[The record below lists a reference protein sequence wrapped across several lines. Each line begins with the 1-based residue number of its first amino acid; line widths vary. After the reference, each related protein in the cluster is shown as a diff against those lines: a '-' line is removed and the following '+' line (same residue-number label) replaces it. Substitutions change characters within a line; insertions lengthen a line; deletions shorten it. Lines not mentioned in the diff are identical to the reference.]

1 MAAESIIGLRRPE
14 FPKTESTE
22 SGLTTRIEYIGD
34 TTTILAALPLLSAAW
49 GDYPGLVKTANSH
62 PTENTAI
69 TIAVVTTFLEIDNEN
84 TDEGE
89 LVSETFEIDWIPV
102 ERPMKEH
109 PQFAIGEGGANALT
123 ARDIVDIDRWKAE
136 TNTPELREV
145 YKYHDKTSAGGEF
158 VTLSTNAKLFARG
171 IEIGFDIFIDRAP
184 IARRTGKYRGGP
196 PPEGQAGLKETP
208 AGFPNLPANYEWRKS
223 ADRATRSGNDSD
235 WDRDQEWEGAV
246 KVFFDSAQVYWSP
259 PA

>member
-84 TDEGE
+84 TTEGE

-171 IEIGFDIFIDRAP
+171 IEIGDGRRLFDQGPFNST
-184 IARRTGKYRGGP
+184 RTSVNCSKGCEKVIKGSTNCDHGRVFMIWRPLKTRQDLIGATLDDFLATLGQIYTGP
-196 PPEGQAGLKETP
+196 CRI
-208 AGFPNLPANYEWRKS
+208 EWALIKS
-223 ADRATRSGNDSD
+223 
-235 WDRDQEWEGAV
+235 
-246 KVFFDSAQVYWSP
+246 SP
-259 PA
+259 PIF